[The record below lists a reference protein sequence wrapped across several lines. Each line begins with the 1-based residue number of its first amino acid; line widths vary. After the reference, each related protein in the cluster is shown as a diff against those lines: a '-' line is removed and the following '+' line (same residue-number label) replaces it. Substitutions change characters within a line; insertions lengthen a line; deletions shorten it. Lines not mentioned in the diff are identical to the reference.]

1 MSKGIQ
7 IIKENNNL
15 AEWSRQVEEC
25 RNSGLSVRSWCE
37 RHQIAV
43 STFHYRQQ
51 KVWKALQNSSQFVEV
66 PLSFDESHNNNIAA
80 SVKIGSIC
88 AEVHNGADE
97 ATLAALFRA
106 QMKLHS
112 PHCFAY
118 SNHVKR
124 FQRSKGLP
132 CLRLHGS
139 SPWDRWSGDYH

>member
-1 MSKGIQ
+1 MSKSIQ

-66 PLSFDESHNNNIAA
+66 PLSFDEIHNNNIAA

-97 ATLAALFRA
+97 ATLAALFRVL
-106 QMKLHS
+106 KS
-112 PHCFAY
+112 C
-118 SNHVKR
+118 
-124 FQRSKGLP
+124 
-132 CLRLHGS
+132 
-139 SPWDRWSGDYH
+139 

>member
-25 RNSGLSVRSWCE
+25 RNSGLSGCE

-43 STFHYRQQ
+43 STFHYRRQ

-80 SVKIGSIC
+80 LVKIGSIC

-97 ATLAALFRA
+97 ATLAALFRVL
-106 QMKLHS
+106 KS
-112 PHCFAY
+112 C
-118 SNHVKR
+118 
-124 FQRSKGLP
+124 
-132 CLRLHGS
+132 
-139 SPWDRWSGDYH
+139 

>member
-37 RHQIAV
+37 RNQIAA

-51 KVWKALQNSSQFVEV
+51 KVWKALQKSSQFIEV
-66 PLSFDESHNNNIAA
+66 PLSFDESNHSNIAV

-88 AEVHNGADE
+88 AVVHNGADE
-97 ATLAALFRA
+97 YTLAALFRVL
-106 QMKLHS
+106 KS
-112 PHCFAY
+112 C
-118 SNHVKR
+118 
-124 FQRSKGLP
+124 
-132 CLRLHGS
+132 
-139 SPWDRWSGDYH
+139 